1 MLAAHKRVNISRLLT
16 AKISITR
23 QVTFVFA
30 VRNPLKFSPLLN
42 HSIARYFLIVSDFSQ
57 QGGLSMRFL
66 HIADLHLGK
75 QMNDLSLLPDQ
86 QYILDQIVSIA
97 QNEQADAVL
106 IAGDVYQRSSPQAE
120 AMALFDSFVSRLVS
134 LGKQVFVISGNH
146 DSALRVSYL
155 ASLIKSSG
163 VYVTEAFD
171 GTLQS
176 VSLQDRDGEIVV
188 WMLPF
193 LRPSQV
199 KRKLPEEKITTY
211 QDAVEAVLR
220 QTPVDPKKRN
230 ILLCHQFITGC
241 ETSDSEERAVGGLDN
256 IDASVFDA
264 FDYVALGHIHKPQR
278 VLRDTL
284 RYAGSP
290 LKYSFSEANHNKSV
304 AIVDVMEKGDITV
317 RTEPLYPLHDVR
329 MIEGM
334 LDDLMNMPYSEDYL
348 WVTVHDE
355 LPPPDARVTLSVNFP
370 NMMKYSIVNS
380 RTKQDIDVLATQNME
395 NKSITELFSD
405 FYRLQNND
413 QAPSEAHQKV
423 LDKVLKELEERA

>member
-1 MLAAHKRVNISRLLT
+1 
-16 AKISITR
+16 
-23 QVTFVFA
+23 
-30 VRNPLKFSPLLN
+30 
-42 HSIARYFLIVSDFSQ
+42 
-57 QGGLSMRFL
+57 MRFL

-86 QYILDQIVSIA
+86 EYILEQIVSIA

-134 LGKQVFVISGNH
+134 LGKRVFVISGNH

-176 VSLQDRDGEIVV
+176 VSLQDRDGEIVI

-290 LKYSFSEANHNKSV
+290 LKYSFSEASHNKSV
-304 AIVDVMEKGDITV
+304 AIVDVLGKGDIAV

-334 LDDLMNMPYSEDYL
+334 LDGLMNMPYSEDYL

-380 RTKQDIDVLATQNME
+380 RTKQDIDVLATQSME

-423 LDKVLKELEERA
+423 LNKVLKELEERA

>member
-1 MLAAHKRVNISRLLT
+1 MT
-16 AKISITR
+16 
-23 QVTFVFA
+23 
-30 VRNPLKFSPLLN
+30 
-42 HSIARYFLIVSDFSQ
+42 
-57 QGGLSMRFL
+57 FL

-86 QYILDQIVSIA
+86 EYVLRQIVSIA
-97 QNEQADAVL
+97 ENEQADAVL

-120 AMALFDSFVSRLVS
+120 AMALFDAFVSELVS
-134 LGKQVFVISGNH
+134 KGKQVFIISGNH
-146 DSALRVSYL
+146 DSALRISYFS
-155 ASLIKSSG
+155 ALIKSSG

-176 VSLQDRDGEIVV
+176 VTLKDRDGEIVV

-199 KRKLPEEKITTY
+199 KRKLPEEKINTY

-230 ILLCHQFITGC
+230 ILMCHQFITGC

-264 FDYVALGHIHKPQR
+264 FDYVALGHIHKPQK

-290 LKYSFSEANHNKSV
+290 LKYSFSEANHKKSV
-304 AIVDVMEKGDITV
+304 AIVDVREKGDIKV
-317 RTEPLYPLHDVR
+317 RTVPLYPLHDVR
-329 MIEGM
+329 LIEGTM
-334 LDDLMNMPYSEDYL
+334 DELMRMDYSEDYV

-370 NMMKYSIVNS
+370 NMMKFSIVNS
-380 RTKQDIDVLATQNME
+380 KTKYDIDVLATQSME
-395 NKSITELFSD
+395 DKTISELFSD

-413 QAPSEAHQKV
+413 QAPGEAHQRV
-423 LDKVLKELEERA
+423 LQKVLKELEERA

>member
-1 MLAAHKRVNISRLLT
+1 
-16 AKISITR
+16 
-23 QVTFVFA
+23 
-30 VRNPLKFSPLLN
+30 
-42 HSIARYFLIVSDFSQ
+42 
-57 QGGLSMRFL
+57 MRFL

-75 QMNDLSLLPDQ
+75 QMNDVSLLPDQ
-86 QYILDQIVSIA
+86 EYILDQIVAIA
-97 QNEQADAVL
+97 VREQANAVL

-120 AMALFDSFVSRLVS
+120 AMALFDAFVSRLAS
-134 LGKQVFVISGNH
+134 LGRQVFVISGNH
-146 DSALRVSYL
+146 DSALRVSYF
-155 ASLIKSSG
+155 ASLIKASG

-176 VSLQDRDGEIVV
+176 VSLKDGVGEIVV

-199 KRKLPEEKITTY
+199 KRKLPGERIVSY

-278 VLRDTL
+278 VRRDTL

-290 LKYSFSEANHNKSV
+290 LKYSFSEANHKKSV
-304 AIVDVMEKGDITV
+304 TVVDVAEKGDVSV

-334 LDDLMNMPYSEDYL
+334 LDDLMEMPYSEDYL

-355 LPPPDARVTLSVNFP
+355 LPPPDVRVTLSVNFP
-370 NMMKYSIVNS
+370 NMMKYAVVNS
-380 RTKQDIDVLATQNME
+380 RTKQDVDVLATQSME
-395 NKSITELFSD
+395 NKDIRALFSD

-413 QAPSEAHQKV
+413 QTPGKAHQDA
-423 LDKVLKELEERA
+423 LEKVLKELEERA

>member
-1 MLAAHKRVNISRLLT
+1 
-16 AKISITR
+16 
-23 QVTFVFA
+23 
-30 VRNPLKFSPLLN
+30 
-42 HSIARYFLIVSDFSQ
+42 
-57 QGGLSMRFL
+57 MRFL

-86 QYILDQIVSIA
+86 KYILDQIASVA
-97 QNEQADAVL
+97 QDEQADAVL

-120 AMALFDSFVSRLVS
+120 AMALFDSFVSQLARL
-134 LGKQVFVISGNH
+134 GMKVFVISGNH
-146 DSALRVSYL
+146 DSAQRISYFS
-155 ASLIKSSG
+155 SLIRSSG

-171 GTLQS
+171 GALQS
-176 VSLQDRDGEIVV
+176 VSLRDGYGEIVI

-199 KRKLPEEKITTY
+199 KRLLPGEKITGY

-220 QTPVDPKKRN
+220 QAPVDPKKRN

-241 ETSDSEERAVGGLDN
+241 ETSDSEERAVGGLDD
-256 IDASVFDA
+256 IDAAVFDA

-290 LKYSFSEANHNKSV
+290 LKYSFSESGHKKSA
-304 AIVDVMEKGDITV
+304 AIVDVGEKGDIDV
-317 RTEPLYPLHDVR
+317 RTAPLYPLHDVR
-329 MIEGM
+329 QIEGM
-334 LDDLMNMPYSEDYL
+334 LDELMRMPYSEDYL

-370 NMMKYSIVNS
+370 NMMKFSIVNS
-380 RTKQDIDVLATQNME
+380 KTKQDIDVLAAQSME
-395 NKSITELFSD
+395 NKSIPELFGD

-413 QAPSEAHQKV
+413 QAPGEAHRRV
-423 LDKVLKELEERA
+423 LEKVLKELEERA

>member
-1 MLAAHKRVNISRLLT
+1 
-16 AKISITR
+16 
-23 QVTFVFA
+23 
-30 VRNPLKFSPLLN
+30 
-42 HSIARYFLIVSDFSQ
+42 
-57 QGGLSMRFL
+57 MRFL

-86 QYILDQIVSIA
+86 EYILEQIVSIA

-134 LGKQVFVISGNH
+134 LGKRVFVISGNH
-146 DSALRVSYL
+146 DSALRVSYF

-176 VSLQDRDGEIVV
+176 V
-188 WMLPF
+188 
-193 LRPSQV
+193 
-199 KRKLPEEKITTY
+199 RKLPEEKITTY

-304 AIVDVMEKGDITV
+304 TIVDVLEKGDIAV

-380 RTKQDIDVLATQNME
+380 KTKQDIDVLATQSME

-423 LDKVLKELEERA
+423 LDKVLKELEESA